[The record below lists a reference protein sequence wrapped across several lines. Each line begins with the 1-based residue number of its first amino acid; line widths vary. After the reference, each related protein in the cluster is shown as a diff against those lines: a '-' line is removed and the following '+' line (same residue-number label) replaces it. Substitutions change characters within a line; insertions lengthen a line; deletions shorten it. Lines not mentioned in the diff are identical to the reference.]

1 MAIDCLL
8 GVGRTWGW
16 AQLFRTEHSARTLP
30 ATMIDAVHVLRRV
43 RLRQHTGR
51 GRHRAVRRVEA
62 RMPELLQSVDT
73 ASDGTASSRARRL
86 AEAAGCTT
94 DELFAEIERLHRL
107 IDDVGEEHA
116 IQQFA
121 SEAGLTVVELRAEME
136 RLAADS

>member
-1 MAIDCLL
+1 
-8 GVGRTWGW
+8 
-16 AQLFRTEHSARTLP
+16 
-30 ATMIDAVHVLRRV
+30 
-43 RLRQHTGR
+43 
-51 GRHRAVRRVEA
+51 
-62 RMPELLQSVDT
+62 
-73 ASDGTASSRARRL
+73 L